1 MLHTHL
7 VLSSQ
12 LILETLLNLFGLL
25 PFLSTLE
32 VNVLR
37 DKTRSE
43 GLSHKRRVLALVR
56 GLVDEKTNL
65 TDIVHDHIL
74 ELDISHI
81 AFFVV

>member
-1 MLHTHL
+1 MLHAHL

-25 PFLSTLE
+25 PFLSALE

-37 DKTRSE
+37 DKTWSE

-74 ELDISHI
+74 ELNISHV
-81 AFFVV
+81 ALFVV

>member
-1 MLHTHL
+1 MLHAHL

-25 PFLSTLE
+25 PFLSALE
-32 VNVLR
+32 VNVLC
-37 DKTRSE
+37 DKTWSE
-43 GLSHKRRVLALVR
+43 GFSHERRVLALVR
-56 GLVDEKTNL
+56 CLVDKKTNL

-74 ELDISHI
+74 ELNISHI